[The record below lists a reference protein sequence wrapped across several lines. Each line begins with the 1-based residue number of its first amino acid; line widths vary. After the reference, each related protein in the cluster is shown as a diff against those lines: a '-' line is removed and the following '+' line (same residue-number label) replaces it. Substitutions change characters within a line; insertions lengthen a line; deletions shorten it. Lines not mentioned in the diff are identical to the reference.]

1 MLQHLHISN
10 YVLIRELS
18 IDFAAG
24 YSVITG
30 ETGAGKSIILGAL
43 GLLCGGR
50 ADSRAVKDGERKCV
64 VEAEFSL
71 DGDSMKD
78 IFRKHDIDY
87 DEGLCIVRREVGVN
101 GKSRAFV
108 NDTPTT
114 LTALRE
120 IANGL
125 FDIHSQH
132 RNLLLGE
139 ENFLLDTLDVM
150 GSDTGLP
157 TRYKAAFHVWKEAD
171 DALRALQAQAKMGKE
186 EEDYLRFQL
195 QQLDE
200 ANLQSGEQEELED
213 LQETLEHAEEIKQAL
228 FAAQQAI
235 HGQDE
240 LSPLQSLRNGA
251 SLLQSIAP
259 VFAQAQELAERLE
272 SARIELDDIADEA
285 ERMADRIA
293 FDPERLVETSERLST
308 IYNLEKRHSAKDIDE
323 LLHIADDLRKRLG
336 KVEHIDADIT
346 AMQEET
352 ERLRQERDRIASK
365 LTESRTQ
372 AAEKLQEALTERI
385 ASLGMPNATVLFSLA
400 GRETPD
406 PSGADTVTLLFSANK
421 NVSPVDVSDV
431 ASGGEVSRLMLSLKS
446 ILAQHRSL
454 PTIIFDEIDTG
465 VSGTMAEKMAHAMR
479 LMSERTQ
486 VICIT
491 HLPQIAAMG
500 DAHYKVYKEEDEQAV
515 SSHIVRLTEGE
526 RVEEIAGM
534 LSGEERTQAAIEN
547 AKELLKNNRR

>member
-120 IANGL
+120 IASGL

-157 TRYKAAFHVWKEAD
+157 TRYKAAFHAWKEAD
-171 DALRALQAQAKMGKE
+171 NALRALQAQAKMGKE

-251 SLLQSIAP
+251 SLLQGIAL

-352 ERLRQERDRIASK
+352 ERLRQERDSIASK

>member
-120 IANGL
+120 IASGL

-157 TRYKAAFHVWKEAD
+157 TRYKAAFHAWKEAD

-251 SLLQSIAP
+251 NLLQGIAP

-421 NVSPVDVSDV
+421 NFSPVDVSDV

-465 VSGTMAEKMAHAMR
+465 VSGAMAEKMAHAMR

>member
-120 IANGL
+120 IASGL

-157 TRYKAAFHVWKEAD
+157 TRYKAAFHAWKEAD
-171 DALRALQAQAKMGKE
+171 GALRALQAQAKMGKE

-251 SLLQSIAP
+251 SLLQGIAP

-293 FDPERLVETSERLST
+293 FDPERLAETSERLST

>member
-78 IFRKHDIDY
+78 IFRKHDIDF

-120 IANGL
+120 IASGL

-157 TRYKAAFHVWKEAD
+157 TRYKAAFHAWKEAD

-240 LSPLQSLRNGA
+240 LSPLQNLRNGA
-251 SLLQSIAP
+251 SLLQGIAP

>member
-30 ETGAGKSIILGAL
+30 ETGVGKSIILGAL

-120 IANGL
+120 IASGL

-157 TRYKAAFHVWKEAD
+157 TRYKAAFHAWKEAD

-251 SLLQSIAP
+251 SLLQGIAP

-352 ERLRQERDRIASK
+352 ERLRQERDSIASK

>member
-120 IANGL
+120 IASGL

-157 TRYKAAFHVWKEAD
+157 TRYKAAFHAWKEAD
-171 DALRALQAQAKMGKE
+171 GALRALQAQAKMGKE

-251 SLLQSIAP
+251 SLLQGIAP

-352 ERLRQERDRIASK
+352 ERLRQERDSIASK

>member
-120 IANGL
+120 IASGL

-157 TRYKAAFHVWKEAD
+157 TRYKAAFHAWKEAD

-251 SLLQSIAP
+251 SLLQGIAP

-372 AAEKLQEALTERI
+372 AAEKLQGALTERI

-547 AKELLKNNRR
+547 AKELLKSNRR

>member
-120 IANGL
+120 IASGL

-157 TRYKAAFHVWKEAD
+157 TRYKAAFHAWKEAD

-251 SLLQSIAP
+251 SLLQGIAP

-385 ASLGMPNATVLFSLA
+385 ASLGMPNASVLFSLA

>member
-18 IDFAAG
+18 IDFDAG

-120 IANGL
+120 IASGL

-157 TRYKAAFHVWKEAD
+157 TRYKAAFHAWKEAD
-171 DALRALQAQAKMGKE
+171 DTLRALQAQAKMGKE

-228 FAAQQAI
+228 FAAHQAI

-251 SLLQSIAP
+251 SLLQGIAP

-323 LLHIADDLRKRLG
+323 LLHIADELRKRLG

>member
-120 IANGL
+120 IASGL

-157 TRYKAAFHVWKEAD
+157 TRYKAAFHAWKEAD

-213 LQETLEHAEEIKQAL
+213 LLETLEHAEEIKQAL

-251 SLLQSIAP
+251 SQLQGIAP

-272 SARIELDDIADEA
+272 SAHIELDDIADEA

>member
-120 IANGL
+120 IASGL

-157 TRYKAAFHVWKEAD
+157 TRYKAAFHAWKEAD

-240 LSPLQSLRNGA
+240 LSPLQSLRNGV
-251 SLLQSIAP
+251 SLLQGIAP

-323 LLHIADDLRKRLG
+323 LLHIADDLRNRLG

-352 ERLRQERDRIASK
+352 ERLRQERDSIASK

>member
-120 IANGL
+120 IASGL

-157 TRYKAAFHVWKEAD
+157 TRYKAAFHAWKEAD

-251 SLLQSIAP
+251 SLLQGIAP

>member
-78 IFRKHDIDY
+78 IFRKHDIDF

-120 IANGL
+120 IASGL

-157 TRYKAAFHVWKEAD
+157 TRYKAAFHAWKEAD

-251 SLLQSIAP
+251 SLLQGIAP

>member
-120 IANGL
+120 IASGL

-157 TRYKAAFHVWKEAD
+157 TRYKAAFHAWKEAD

-251 SLLQSIAP
+251 SLLQGIAP

-352 ERLRQERDRIASK
+352 ERLRQERDSIASK

-526 RVEEIAGM
+526 RVEEIADM

>member
-120 IANGL
+120 IASGL

-157 TRYKAAFHVWKEAD
+157 TRYKAAFHAWKEAD

-251 SLLQSIAP
+251 SLLQGIAP

-352 ERLRQERDRIASK
+352 ERLRQERDSIASK

>member
-120 IANGL
+120 IASGL

-157 TRYKAAFHVWKEAD
+157 TRYKAAFHAWKEAD

-251 SLLQSIAP
+251 SQLQGIAP

>member
-78 IFRKHDIDY
+78 LFRKHDIDY

-120 IANGL
+120 IASGL

-157 TRYKAAFHVWKEAD
+157 TRYKAAFHAWKEAD

-251 SLLQSIAP
+251 SLLQGIAP

-272 SARIELDDIADEA
+272 SARIELADIADEA

>member
-120 IANGL
+120 IASGL

-157 TRYKAAFHVWKEAD
+157 TRYKAAFHAWKEAD

-195 QQLDE
+195 QQLNE

-251 SLLQSIAP
+251 SLLQGIAP

-526 RVEEIAGM
+526 RVEEIADM

>member
-120 IANGL
+120 IASGL

-157 TRYKAAFHVWKEAD
+157 TRYKAAFHAWKEAD

-251 SLLQSIAP
+251 SLLQGIAP

-365 LTESRTQ
+365 LTESRRQ

>member
-78 IFRKHDIDY
+78 IFRKHDIDF

-120 IANGL
+120 IASGL

-157 TRYKAAFHVWKEAD
+157 TRYKAAFHAWKEAD

-251 SLLQSIAP
+251 SLLQGIAP

-293 FDPERLVETSERLST
+293 FDPERLVDTSERLST

-500 DAHYKVYKEEDEQAV
+500 DTHYKVYKEEDEQAV

>member
-1 MLQHLHISN
+1 MESDEIISCCNISN

-120 IANGL
+120 IASGL

-157 TRYKAAFHVWKEAD
+157 TRYKAAFHAWKEA
-171 DALRALQAQAKMGKE
+171 
-186 EEDYLRFQL
+186 
-195 QQLDE
+195 
-200 ANLQSGEQEELED
+200 
-213 LQETLEHAEEIKQAL
+213 
-228 FAAQQAI
+228 
-235 HGQDE
+235 
-240 LSPLQSLRNGA
+240 A
-251 SLLQSIAP
+251 SLSL
-259 VFAQAQELAERLE
+259 
-272 SARIELDDIADEA
+272 
-285 ERMADRIA
+285 
-293 FDPERLVETSERLST
+293 TSS
-308 IYNLEKRHSAKDIDE
+308 
-323 LLHIADDLRKRLG
+323 
-336 KVEHIDADIT
+336 
-346 AMQEET
+346 
-352 ERLRQERDRIASK
+352 
-365 LTESRTQ
+365 
-372 AAEKLQEALTERI
+372 
-385 ASLGMPNATVLFSLA
+385 
-400 GRETPD
+400 
-406 PSGADTVTLLFSANK
+406 
-421 NVSPVDVSDV
+421 
-431 ASGGEVSRLMLSLKS
+431 
-446 ILAQHRSL
+446 
-454 PTIIFDEIDTG
+454 
-465 VSGTMAEKMAHAMR
+465 
-479 LMSERTQ
+479 
-486 VICIT
+486 
-491 HLPQIAAMG
+491 
-500 DAHYKVYKEEDEQAV
+500 
-515 SSHIVRLTEGE
+515 
-526 RVEEIAGM
+526 
-534 LSGEERTQAAIEN
+534 
-547 AKELLKNNRR
+547 

>member
-120 IANGL
+120 IASGL

-157 TRYKAAFHVWKEAD
+157 TRYKAAFHAWKEAD

-251 SLLQSIAP
+251 SLLQGIAP

-547 AKELLKNNRR
+547 AKELLKSNRR

>member
-120 IANGL
+120 IASGL

-157 TRYKAAFHVWKEAD
+157 TRYNAAFHAWKEAD

-251 SLLQSIAP
+251 SLLQGIAP

>member
-120 IANGL
+120 IASGL

-157 TRYKAAFHVWKEAD
+157 TRYKAAFHAWKEAD

-251 SLLQSIAP
+251 NLLQGIAP

-352 ERLRQERDRIASK
+352 ERLRQERDSIASK

>member
-120 IANGL
+120 IASGL

-157 TRYKAAFHVWKEAD
+157 TRYKAAFHAWKEAD

-200 ANLQSGEQEELED
+200 ANLQNGEQEELED

-251 SLLQSIAP
+251 SLLQGIAP

>member
-120 IANGL
+120 IASGL

-157 TRYKAAFHVWKEAD
+157 TRYKAAFHAWKEAD

-251 SLLQSIAP
+251 SLLQGIAP

-272 SARIELDDIADEA
+272 SARIELDDIAGEA

-500 DAHYKVYKEEDEQAV
+500 DTHYKVYKEEDEQAV

>member
-120 IANGL
+120 IASGL

-157 TRYKAAFHVWKEAD
+157 TRYKAAFHAWKEAD

-251 SLLQSIAP
+251 SLLQGIAP

-272 SARIELDDIADEA
+272 SARIELADIADEA

-352 ERLRQERDRIASK
+352 ERLRQERDSIASK

-446 ILAQHRSL
+446 ILAHHRSL

>member
-120 IANGL
+120 IASGL

-157 TRYKAAFHVWKEAD
+157 TRYKAAFHAWKEAD

-251 SLLQSIAP
+251 SLLQGIAP

-272 SARIELDDIADEA
+272 SARIELADIADEA

-406 PSGADTVTLLFSANK
+406 PNGADTVTLLFSANK

>member
-120 IANGL
+120 IASGL
-125 FDIHSQH
+125 FDIHAQH

-157 TRYKAAFHVWKEAD
+157 TRYKAAFHAWKEAD

-251 SLLQSIAP
+251 SLLQGIAP

>member
-108 NDTPTT
+108 NDTLTT

-120 IANGL
+120 IASGL

-157 TRYKAAFHVWKEAD
+157 TRYKAAFHAWKEAD

-251 SLLQSIAP
+251 SLLQGIAP

>member
-120 IANGL
+120 IASGL

-157 TRYKAAFHVWKEAD
+157 TRYKAAFHAWKEAD

-251 SLLQSIAP
+251 SLLQGIAP

-272 SARIELDDIADEA
+272 SARIELADIADEA

-352 ERLRQERDRIASK
+352 ERLRQERDSIASK

>member
-120 IANGL
+120 IASGL

-157 TRYKAAFHVWKEAD
+157 TRYKAAFHAWKEAD

-251 SLLQSIAP
+251 NLLQGIAP

-421 NVSPVDVSDV
+421 NFSPVDVSDV

>member
-120 IANGL
+120 IASGL

-157 TRYKAAFHVWKEAD
+157 TRYKAAFHAWKEAD
-171 DALRALQAQAKMGKE
+171 DALRALQAQARMGKE

-251 SLLQSIAP
+251 SLLQGIAP

-352 ERLRQERDRIASK
+352 ERLRQERDSIASK
-365 LTESRTQ
+365 LTESRTL

-465 VSGTMAEKMAHAMR
+465 VSGTMAEKMAHVMR

>member
-120 IANGL
+120 IASGL

-157 TRYKAAFHVWKEAD
+157 TRYKAAFHAWKEAD

-251 SLLQSIAP
+251 SLLQGIAP

-272 SARIELDDIADEA
+272 SARIELADIADEA

-491 HLPQIAAMG
+491 HLPQIASMG

>member
-120 IANGL
+120 IASGL

-157 TRYKAAFHVWKEAD
+157 TRYKAAFHAWKEAD
-171 DALRALQAQAKMGKE
+171 DALRALQTQAKMGKE

-251 SLLQSIAP
+251 SLLQGIAP

-323 LLHIADDLRKRLG
+323 LLHIADDLRKRLE

>member
-10 YVLIRELS
+10 YGLIRELS

-120 IANGL
+120 IASGL
-125 FDIHSQH
+125 FDIHAQH

-157 TRYKAAFHVWKEAD
+157 TRYKAAFHAWKEAD

-251 SLLQSIAP
+251 SLLQGIAP

>member
-120 IANGL
+120 IASGL

-157 TRYKAAFHVWKEAD
+157 TRYKAAFHAWKEAD

-251 SLLQSIAP
+251 SLLQGIAP

-323 LLHIADDLRKRLG
+323 LLHIADELRKRLG

-352 ERLRQERDRIASK
+352 ERLRQERDSIASK

>member
-87 DEGLCIVRREVGVN
+87 DEDLCIVRREVGVN

-120 IANGL
+120 IASGL

-157 TRYKAAFHVWKEAD
+157 TRYKAAFHAWKEAD

-251 SLLQSIAP
+251 SLLQGIAP

-323 LLHIADDLRKRLG
+323 LLHIADDLRNRLG

-352 ERLRQERDRIASK
+352 ERLRQERDSIASK

>member
-120 IANGL
+120 IASGL

-157 TRYKAAFHVWKEAD
+157 TRYKAAFHAWKEAD

-251 SLLQSIAP
+251 SLLQGIAP

-293 FDPERLVETSERLST
+293 FDPERLIETSERLST

-365 LTESRTQ
+365 LTASRTQ

>member
-120 IANGL
+120 IASGL

-157 TRYKAAFHVWKEAD
+157 TRYKAAFHAWKEAD

-251 SLLQSIAP
+251 SLLQGIAP

-352 ERLRQERDRIASK
+352 ERLRQERDSIASK
-365 LTESRTQ
+365 LTENRTQ